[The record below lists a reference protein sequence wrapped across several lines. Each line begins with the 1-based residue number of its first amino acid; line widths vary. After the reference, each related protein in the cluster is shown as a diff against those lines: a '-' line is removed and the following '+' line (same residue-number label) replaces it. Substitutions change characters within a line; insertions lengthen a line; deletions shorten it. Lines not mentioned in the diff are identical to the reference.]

1 MKSILLGINAR
12 YEEEIQIIKITEN
25 VILVLSVSEQYVKQ
39 IEMICSMLDS
49 YISKDLQVY
58 SIKVRFRKIDDVLN
72 YVKGILGKFLS
83 VQMQNKMFST
93 TPGPGEFRE
102 DKKIGVCI

>member
-1 MKSILLGINAR
+1 
-12 YEEEIQIIKITEN
+12 
-25 VILVLSVSEQYVKQ
+25 
-39 IEMICSMLDS
+39 MICSMLDS

-93 TPGPGEFRE
+93 TPGRVNFERI
-102 DKKIGVCI
+102 KNWCLYMT